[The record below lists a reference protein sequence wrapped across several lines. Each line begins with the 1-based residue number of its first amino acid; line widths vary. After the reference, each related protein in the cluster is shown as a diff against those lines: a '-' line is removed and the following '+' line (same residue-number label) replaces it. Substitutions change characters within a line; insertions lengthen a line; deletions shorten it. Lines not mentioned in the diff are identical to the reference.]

1 MTARVKPYDFNDLAA
16 PAPEAARVIEPSF
29 TTADIERTRANAFA
43 EGLAAARRQA
53 EEEDRAALYAVGN
66 VVSAL
71 QSEFAARLSAE
82 CDELRQTAGDFCRA
96 FAGKVA
102 SAREVDAAIALLDRL
117 LAASLD
123 RTPVVIA
130 LNTEGARRWRDRLAE
145 AIKERGALSF
155 ISIEADETLQR
166 GECRLAWRGG
176 SMNRLL
182 KPAIDKIDAIIAPT
196 SDSIAMLAPA
206 NNKESANRDSEDQA

>member
-16 PAPEAARVIEPSF
+16 PAPEAPRVVEPSF

-53 EEEDRAALYAVGN
+53 EEEDRAALYAIGN

-71 QSEFAARLSAE
+71 QSEFTARLSAE

-102 SAREVDAAIALLDRL
+102 NAREVDTAIALLDRL

-130 LNTEGARRWRDRLAE
+130 LNAESARRWRDRLAE
-145 AIKERGALSF
+145 AIKERGAAAF
-155 ISIEADETLQR
+155 VSIEADETLQR

-182 KPAIDKIDAIIAPT
+182 KPALEKIDAIISPTDGVMTLAPT
-196 SDSIAMLAPA
+196 
-206 NNKESANRDSEDQA
+206 NNDESANRDSEDQA

>member
-16 PAPEAARVIEPSF
+16 PAPEAPRVVEPSF

-53 EEEDRAALYAVGN
+53 EEEDRAALYAIGN

-71 QSEFAARLSAE
+71 QSEFTARLSAE

-102 SAREVDAAIALLDRL
+102 NAREVDTAIALLDRL

-130 LNTEGARRWRDRLAE
+130 LNAESARRWRERLAE
-145 AIKERGALSF
+145 AIKERGAAAF
-155 ISIEADETLQR
+155 VSIEADETLQR

-182 KPAIDKIDAIIAPT
+182 KPALEKIDAIISPTDGVMTLAPT
-196 SDSIAMLAPA
+196 
-206 NNKESANRDSEDQA
+206 NNDESANRDSEDQA